1 MSAPDPIRALY
12 QALIVEHG
20 KAPRRRGP
28 LPGATHEATA
38 DNPLCGDRV
47 TFRLIVDGDRVRDAA
62 TEGQG
67 CALSVAAASLLADRL
82 AGASLAD
89 ARALVARFAGF
100 VRDPPGAPVPDDLGD
115 LSAFVGVREFRSR
128 QACAALPA
136 LAFQKATGDTPTRP
150 VGDE

>member
-1 MSAPDPIRALY
+1 VSAADPIRALY

-47 TFRLIVDGDRVRDAA
+47 TFRLIVEGDRVRDAA

-67 CALSVAAASLLADRL
+67 CALSVAAASLLADRVAGVGL
-82 AGASLAD
+82 AE

-100 VRDPPGAPVPDDLGD
+100 VREAPGAPVPEELGE

-136 LAFQKATGDTPTRP
+136 VAFDKATADGPSRPGDR
-150 VGDE
+150 